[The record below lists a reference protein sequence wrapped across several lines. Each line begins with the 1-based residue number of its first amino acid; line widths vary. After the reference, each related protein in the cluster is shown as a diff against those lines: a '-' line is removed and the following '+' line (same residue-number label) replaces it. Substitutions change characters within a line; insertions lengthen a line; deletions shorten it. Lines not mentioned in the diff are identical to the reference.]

1 MKISFN
7 SLAMA
12 LIATAFCTTAVA
24 QDGFAVMKSETPI
37 PGESLSR
44 GWQIC
49 NQSSKELVKVIYNIH
64 EDGKWVKK
72 GWRNVRANNCA
83 VILTRLNTR
92 YVYYYA
98 EAQNTVWKG
107 GKLFCAHPTRRFSFS
122 GKKCPEGYE
131 LYDFIEVDTRD
142 ATRFTTRL
150 VD

>member
-1 MKISFN
+1 MNRFISF
-7 SLAMA
+7 
-12 LIATAFCTTAVA
+12 ATAICATVFCTMATA
-24 QDGFAVMKSETPI
+24 QSGTIVMKSETPAI
-37 PGESLSR
+37 PGSLNK

-72 GWRNVRANNCA
+72 GWRNVRANDCA